1 MLKILNLKICHVY
14 IFLIYVWVLFNKF
27 VFLIILYRFH
37 PYQYVMFR
45 ARRARYYKVE
55 RSVRGFYVQ
64 DFVRKEV
71 INYIYLIITGG
82 GKKYGWL
89 LD

>member
-1 MLKILNLKICHVY
+1 
-14 IFLIYVWVLFNKF
+14 
-27 VFLIILYRFH
+27 
-37 PYQYVMFR
+37 MFR

-82 GKKYGWL
+82 GKKYG
-89 LD
+89 